1 MAINTLNDLYEL
13 TKEKLEGQHGTITV
27 TFANRNHVY
36 TGNDVIGNCLQE
48 WLPDWFQFLGV
59 NIQSRKGTQVFP
71 DFIAHFNGIEYAVE
85 VKAWNINNSPA
96 FDLANFQSFLETT
109 YSSPGKINAQ
119 YFILGY
125 KPEDDGFSQG
135 FTVKKVFLKHIWEI
149 TSATRKYPVGLQV
162 KRGNPYALRPFNF
175 YKKPNNSFHNKQEF
189 ILAVKQTFDMYPNP
203 VLPFTPDEWYQ
214 KVSQY

>member
-1 MAINTLNDLYEL
+1 MNY
-13 TKEKLEGQHGTITV
+13 TICPKKNSKDSTV
-27 TFANRNHVY
+27 ITITFANRNHVY

-59 NIQSRKGTQVFP
+59 DIHPGSGTQVFP
-71 DFIAHFNGIEYAVE
+71 DFMANFNGTEYAVE

-109 YSSPGKINAQ
+109 YSSPGKLNAQ

-149 TSATRKYPVGLQV
+149 TSPAKKYPIGLQV
-162 KRGNPYALRPFNF
+162 KRGNPYAMRPFNF
-175 YKKPNNSFHNKQEF
+175 YKKPNECFHTKQDF
-189 ILAVKQTFDMYPNP
+189 ILAVKETFEMFPNST
-203 VLPFTPDEWYQ
+203 LTFTPEEWYQ

>member
-59 NIQSRKGTQVFP
+59 NIQSGKGTQVFP

-85 VKAWNINNSPA
+85 VILSILVDT
-96 FDLANFQSFLETT
+96 FIS
-109 YSSPGKINAQ
+109 KISLPMQ
-119 YFILGY
+119 PV
-125 KPEDDGFSQG
+125 PEIRSISG
-135 FTVKKVFLKHIWEI
+135 
-149 TSATRKYPVGLQV
+149 A
-162 KRGNPYALRPFNF
+162 
-175 YKKPNNSFHNKQEF
+175 
-189 ILAVKQTFDMYPNP
+189 
-203 VLPFTPDEWYQ
+203 
-214 KVSQY
+214 